1 MNTLSLN
8 MFEHQDAF
16 HPCLRVPCRTAARWI
31 CRHSLHSGS
40 PDRPRRVLSSV
51 MRWPWLF
58 ARGPGRPCTSPRK
71 TRPVFLSPEDNIAA
85 EIGQLETSLRQG
97 RAVKFSHERNAA
109 LSANQPTPTRPARIT
124 KCHNPSRQFRD
135 AEKPRRNLV
144 DFFFNMA
151 VHQSP
156 LLPGAR
162 RGRRLRMQGSRALI
176 TADLWTIPDDRS
188 PPTSCRRRG
197 RG

>member
-1 MNTLSLN
+1 MFAGPVPYRREVDLQAFLAQRLAGPAEAGVVVGHEMALAFRTRSRQTLY
-8 MFEHQDAF
+8 
-16 HPCLRVPCRTAARWI
+16 VTAKDP
-31 CRHSLHSGS
+31 SG
-40 PDRPRRVLSSV
+40 L
-51 MRWPWLF
+51 
-58 ARGPGRPCTSPRK
+58 
-71 TRPVFLSPEDNIAA
+71 LSPEDNIAA
-85 EIGQLETSLRQG
+85 EVGQLETSLRQG